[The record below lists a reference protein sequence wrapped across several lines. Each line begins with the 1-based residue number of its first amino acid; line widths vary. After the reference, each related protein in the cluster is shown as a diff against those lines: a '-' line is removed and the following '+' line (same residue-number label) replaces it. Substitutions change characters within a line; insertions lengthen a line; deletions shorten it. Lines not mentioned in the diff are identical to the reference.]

1 MVGLIGEKIGMTHQ
15 FNEQGN
21 LIPVTVLKIEKNI
34 VINKRIINKDGYNAL
49 IIGTGDIKEKKVTK
63 PYKGQFKNEVAPKKH
78 LKEFKISDPEKYEI
92 GQQIGLEIF
101 NNNDYV
107 DIIGISKGKG
117 YQGVVKRHHFAG
129 GPKTH
134 GSKFHRHN
142 GSTGQNTYPGR
153 VFKGIKRAGRMG
165 GDKRTVQNLKIF
177 NIDNEDNLL
186 IVKGAVPGIKKGI
199 VYINKSK
206 KKIEKNK

>member
-21 LIPVTVLKIEKNI
+21 LIPVTVLKVEKNI
-34 VINKRIINKDGYNAL
+34 VINKRIINKNGYNAL
-49 IIGTGDIKEKKVTK
+49 LIGTGEIKDKKVKK
-63 PYKGQFKNEVAPKKH
+63 PYKGQFKNEITPKKY

-101 NNNDYV
+101 NNNDSV

-117 YQGVVKRHHFAG
+117 FQGVMKRHNFHG

-134 GSKFHRHN
+134 GSKFHRWG

-153 VFKGIKRAGRMG
+153 VLKGVKRAGRMG
-165 GDKRTVQNLKIF
+165 GVKRTVQNLKIF

-206 KKIEKNK
+206 KSKNK